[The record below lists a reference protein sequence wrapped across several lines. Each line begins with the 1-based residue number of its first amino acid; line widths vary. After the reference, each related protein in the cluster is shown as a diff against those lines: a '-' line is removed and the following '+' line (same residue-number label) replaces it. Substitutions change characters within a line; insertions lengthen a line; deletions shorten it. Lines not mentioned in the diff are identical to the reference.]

1 MAFAIFKTRCQKC
14 GEKLGMF
21 DGNVCSECFKNKE
34 QIPTM
39 VYPQVDGI
47 TPTVVAVKKSFRNT
61 WEQTE

>member
-14 GEKLGMF
+14 GKQLGLF

-47 TPTVVAVKKSFRNT
+47 TPTLIAVKKSSRDT